1 MAGALFPGIN
11 MSVYEDPEHLPFDL
25 SIGIAF
31 SCAAKRC
38 QNDLRLVSYGTIA
51 GREGRFMRSFREIK
65 HDYRF
70 TEEDEQRLAY
80 MRTFMEEHAEE
91 IMTTLSLWIMG
102 TKGAAQFFTDDARKK
117 HVFSSQRG
125 WFIDLFSGKYDNR
138 YYEKLIRIGA
148 AHVKHNVD
156 THYMNRAVNLVKNAC
171 IGILQKTDED
181 RVEVTNKIISVGKI
195 LDISL
200 DVITTAY
207 LEEELRTFAPVY
219 KVRSMLINFSERF
232 SQTTNLVLILALMG
246 LTLGVIWLFIQ
257 DVVHLMS
264 GNVVEGIISALG
276 SMLLLWLM
284 IELMNTEISHLKGG
298 KFHISVF
305 VGVALVTM
313 IRETMIATL
322 KHERPESI
330 YYLIA
335 AILVVGFVYW
345 IVTRAEDKDH

>member
-1 MAGALFPGIN
+1 
-11 MSVYEDPEHLPFDL
+11 
-25 SIGIAF
+25 
-31 SCAAKRC
+31 
-38 QNDLRLVSYGTIA
+38 
-51 GREGRFMRSFREIK
+51 MRSFREIK

-70 TEEDEQRLAY
+70 MEEDEQRLAGL
-80 MRTFMEEHAEE
+80 RPLMEEHADE
-91 IMTTLSLWIMG
+91 IMSTLGLWIMG
-102 TKGAAQFFTDDARKK
+102 TKGAAQFFTEESRQK
-117 HVFSSQRG
+117 HVFESQRA
-125 WFIDLFSGKYDNR
+125 WFLDLFSGKYDNR
-138 YYEKLIRIGA
+138 YYEKLIRIGS

-171 IGILQKTDED
+171 IGLLQKQEED
-181 RVEVTNKIISVGKI
+181 KVEATNKIISVGKI

-200 DVITTAY
+200 DVITASY

-219 KVRSMLINFSERF
+219 KVRSALINFSERF
-232 SQTTNLVLILALMG
+232 SQTTNLLLIVALIG
-246 LTLGVIWLFIQ
+246 LTLGVVWLFVQ
-257 DVVHLMS
+257 DVLNLFH
-264 GNVVEGIISALG
+264 GDVERGIISALG

-335 AILVVGFVYW
+335 AILVIGFVFW
-345 IVTRAEDKDH
+345 IVTKAEDKSK